1 MIYHFDTK
9 DHFHTSEAKGS
20 LLWSVSR
27 EHTFRGYIFGTMH
40 VRHRSAFLWV
50 EEIKSRIDACEIY
63 AAEMHL
69 GEVDSVLLSE
79 SATLKPGQSLTD
91 LIPSRK
97 YDKVR
102 KQLLKSFGMD
112 LDSMKY
118 LHPFLVISR
127 LSETVLT
134 EDHLYPLDQSLF
146 QYADSKGKETT
157 GLESFAEQMD
167 IMNSLDP
174 VDHIK
179 GVLQV
184 ARNPE
189 KFRKSIHNMV
199 RYYESQDIQRLYQV
213 SRKQLQHLRPKMLF
227 QRNLILADRFAQLTT
242 RGTVFAGFG
251 AAHLGGGKGVIR
263 LLKQQGFRVS
273 PITIV
278 PFAHTYTQ
286 QDET

>member
-1 MIYHFDTK
+1 
-9 DHFHTSEAKGS
+9 
-20 LLWSVSR
+20 
-27 EHTFRGYIFGTMH
+27 MH

-50 EEIKSRIDACEIY
+50 DEIKGRIEACDIY

-69 GEVDSVLLSE
+69 GEVDPVLLSQ
-79 SATLKPGQSLTD
+79 SATLKSGQSLAD
-91 LIPSRK
+91 LIPPRK

-102 KQLLKSFGMD
+102 KQIFKSFGMD
-112 LDSMKY
+112 LDSMRS

-127 LSETVLT
+127 LSESVLS
-134 EDHLYPLDQSLF
+134 EDHLHPLDQSLF
-146 QYADSKGKETT
+146 QYAGSIGKETT
-157 GLESFAEQMD
+157 GLESFTEQME
-167 IMNSLDP
+167 IMKSLDP
-174 VDHIK
+174 VDHVK

-184 ARNPE
+184 ARNPA

-199 RYYESQDIQRLYQV
+199 RYYEAQDIQRLYQV
-213 SRKQLQHLRPKMLF
+213 SRKQLQHLRPRMLF
-227 QRNLILADRFAQLTT
+227 QRNKILADRFAQLCED
-242 RGTVFAGFG
+242 GTVFAGFG

-278 PFAHTYTQ
+278 PFGHTHSE